1 MATLKVY
8 RDFYVINSNNSS
20 NSETYNLI
28 DPFNLSVNVKKEG
41 ENNIIESPELVRESL
56 GRYFINLNPILY
68 SIDYNYEVN
77 WNVIYVNN
85 SPLKKL
91 ITRFKLHPITVGD
104 NIELILDI
112 NDIRLDIDSN
122 EIRIE
127 I

>member
-8 RDFYVINSNNSS
+8 RDFYVINNNVSN

-28 DPFNLSVNVKKEG
+28 DPFNLSVNVKREG

-56 GRYFINLNPILY
+56 GRYFVNLNPILY
-68 SIDYNYEVN
+68 SIDNNYEIN
-77 WNVIYVNN
+77 WNVVYINN

-91 ITRFKLHPITVGD
+91 ITRFRLHPFVIGD
-104 NIELILDI
+104 NIEIV
-112 NDIRLDIDSN
+112 IDTSS
-122 EIRIE
+122 IRIE

>member
-8 RDFYVINSNNSS
+8 RDFYVINSNNLS

-28 DPFNLSVNVKKEG
+28 DPFNLSVDVKKEG
-41 ENNIIESPELVRESL
+41 ENSIIESPELVRESL
-56 GRYFINLNPILY
+56 GRYFVNLNPILY

-77 WNVIYVNN
+77 WNVIYINN

-91 ITRFKLHPITVGD
+91 ITRFKLQPIVIGD
-104 NIELILDI
+104 NIELM
-112 NDIRLDIDSN
+112 IDTS

>member
-8 RDFYVINSNNSS
+8 RDFYVINSNSTS

-41 ENNIIESPELVRESL
+41 ENNIIESPELIRESL
-56 GRYFINLNPILY
+56 GRYFVNLNPILY
-68 SIDYNYEVN
+68 SVDNNYEIN
-77 WNVIYVNN
+77 WNVVYINN
-85 SPLKKL
+85 SPLKRL
-91 ITRFKLHPITVGD
+91 ITRFKLHPIVIGD
-104 NIELILDI
+104 NIELVIDTS
-112 NDIRLDIDSN
+112 DIRLDIESN

>member
-8 RDFYVINSNNSS
+8 RDFYVINYSGSN

-28 DPFNLSVNVKKEG
+28 DPLSLTVDVKLEG
-41 ENNIIESPELVRESL
+41 NTNIIESPKAIRESL
-56 GRYFINLNPILY
+56 GRYFIDLNPILY
-68 SIDYNYEVN
+68 SIDNNYEIN
-77 WNVIYVNN
+77 WNVIYIAN

-91 ITRFKLHPITVGD
+91 ITRFKLHPIVIGD
-104 NIELILDI
+104 NIELV
-112 NDIRLDIDSN
+112 IDTR

>member
-8 RDFYVINSNNSS
+8 KDFYVINNDNSF

-28 DPFNLSVNVKKEG
+28 DPFNLSVDVKKEG

-56 GRYFINLNPILY
+56 GRYFVNLNPILY

-77 WNVIYVNN
+77 WNVIYINN

-91 ITRFKLHPITVGD
+91 ITRFRMHPIVIGD
-104 NIELILDI
+104 NIELVIETQS
-112 NDIRLDIDSN
+112 IRL
-122 EIRIE
+122 
-127 I
+127 